1 MSSCHTHTH
10 TVSHHLEG
18 HIYTKCI
25 DTSLPCVALLRIK
38 VKECYFDFTDII
50 IMFTVCSYSLESVSG
65 WLRAQEPHRN
75 SGLDDQ
81 YLDEEPSPVK
91 EEVATLTV
99 DLTDVVIIAHVQLA
113 ASRRRPRE
121 NIPWYAADYT
131 DGPLLLRE
139 EDEEEEPPPYEVT
152 LTQTPRKT
160 STQSTVS
167 DVYRVYSRH
176 FRTTRAYPL

>member
-1 MSSCHTHTH
+1 
-10 TVSHHLEG
+10 
-18 HIYTKCI
+18 
-25 DTSLPCVALLRIK
+25 
-38 VKECYFDFTDII
+38 
-50 IMFTVCSYSLESVSG
+50 MFTVCSYSLESVSG

-75 SGLDDQ
+75 SA
-81 YLDEEPSPVK
+81 LDEQYHDEEASPVK
-91 EEVATLTV
+91 APVQEVATLTV

-121 NIPWYAADYT
+121 NIPWYAADFP

-176 FRTTRAYPL
+176 FRTTRACPL